1 MANLKQ
7 GSSGSDVKKLQ
18 TALMNAGYDV
28 GTAGA
33 DGIFGSK
40 TEAAVKA
47 YQKDNGLVVDGIVGS
62 KTSGSLY
69 GSSNTGNSLNIKG
82 VNQDI
87 ADKAFNSSFV
97 ASDDVNAAKNKKDE
111 IGAKVE
117 SMANQTDIID
127 QKTMDTINSRFSGSS
142 LYEEA
147 YNYTQS
153 LLAKLS
159 SGRTSYTDKV
169 EAMMDKIM
177 NREDFEYD
185 VDSDQLFQQALA
197 SAMNSGKSA
206 MQDTIGQASALTGGY
221 GSTYATSAGNQAY
234 NAFIEDA
241 YNNLPEYYQMALQA
255 YQMEG
260 EEMFK
265 ELGMYV
271 DADNREYQRT
281 YDAWSANHANTESI
295 YNREY
300 GQWKD
305 TVDNAYKSANLQLQE
320 HSIGF
325 DKLSTVYDM
334 YRDEENTLY
343 NREYQSWADE
353 VSQAQQAASL
363 LNNDAWKQSDQDFQA
378 SESQKNREFQSSES
392 QKDRDFQASESQKD
406 REFTASE
413 NAKNRA
419 VKSSGGGSGGSKTG
433 SKTGSKS
440 PTSAQINGAKNAY
453 KNGGISGYMD
463 FLESL
468 SDDVNISELDAIV
481 GSETDVGMY
490 YNTYTKTDDTFN
502 WFWGIDNNDKV
513 TDQNGTVYKVKD
525 LPKDVQKMMTDAS
538 KGDEVEWDDTQRKWV
553 IR

>member
-28 GTAGA
+28 GSAGA

-82 VNQDI
+82 VNQDL
-87 ADKAFNSSFV
+87 ADKAYNSSFV

-127 QKTMDTINSRFSGSS
+127 QKTMNTINSSFSGSS

-325 DKLSTVYDM
+325 DKLSTVYDR

-343 NREYQSWADE
+343 DREYQSWADE

-378 SESQKNREFQSSES
+378 SENQKN
-392 QKDRDFQASESQKD
+392 RDFQASESQKD

-433 SKTGSKS
+433 SKS

-453 KNGGISGYMD
+453 QNGGISGYMD
-463 FLESL
+463 YLESL

-538 KGDEVEWDDTQRKWV
+538 KGDVVEWDDTQRKWV

>member
-82 VNQDI
+82 VNQDL
-87 ADKAFNSSFV
+87 ADKAYNSSFV

-147 YNYTQS
+147 YSYTQS

-325 DKLSTVYDM
+325 DKLSTVYDI

-353 VSQAQQAASL
+353 VSQAQQAARL
-363 LNNDAWKQSDQDFQA
+363 LNNDAWRQTEFDEGVRQYNEKMEYQKGRDAVADSQWEKQYALDEKYTNAQIA
-378 SESQKNREFQSSES
+378 KMNSSG
-392 QKDRDFQASESQKD
+392 
-406 REFTASE
+406 
-413 NAKNRA
+413 
-419 VKSSGGGSGGSKTG
+419 SGGGSGGSGKTSTLTDSQLKTAQELYIKAGGGDAGLAEVDGYLSAIGKNNLSEEGASYLMSTLNG
-433 SKTGSKS
+433 STIPSWYQNWTITKDT
-440 PTSAQINGAKNAY
+440 KNWL
-453 KNGGISGYMD
+453 GGD
-463 FLESL
+463 
-468 SDDVNISELDAIV
+468 
-481 GSETDVGMY
+481 
-490 YNTYTKTDDTFN
+490 
-502 WFWGIDNNDKV
+502 DNNDKYS
-513 TDQNGTVYKVKD
+513 NGTTTKTFKELKKEIENSGLKKD
-525 LPKDVQKMMTDAS
+525 EQEKILNKIKSQS
-538 KGDEVEWDDTQRKWV
+538 KK
-553 IR
+553 